1 MSQRRRRSDYVSVE
15 EVTPNE
21 IARSLGVTG
30 LQFRNWLRAQKAA
43 GHPLVAAHE
52 YRARYRFTRAEA
64 EQLADEFC
72 SGAASG
78 TVARPASREPSSPPK
93 RTRSTYDGAT
103 EATRED
109 PFEGLAM
116 SEDPGH
122 RVTEEW
128 MGGSVMTLADLLHE
142 ALRAVVVGINP
153 SPVSV
158 AAGHYYQGR
167 IGQRFYRRLAEAG
180 VIDLCV
186 ANFEDDAAFAAG
198 VGFTDVVKRP
208 TARADDLPPGELAH
222 GRASLENKLARLQ
235 VPKVLFTFKAGA
247 EALLGPL
254 DGHGLIVGRTVA
266 GAELFVMPGPMERTD
281 RVQLALRQLEAWWAS

>member
-1 MSQRRRRSDYVSVE
+1 ME

-43 GHPLVAAHE
+43 GHPLVAGHE

-64 EQLADEFC
+64 DQLAGEFR
-72 SGAASG
+72 SDAASG
-78 TVARPASREPSSPPK
+78 AVKRPASPETSSPP
-93 RTRSTYDGAT
+93 RRMRPTYHGAT
-103 EATRED
+103 EPLPED
-109 PFEGLAM
+109 RFAGLAM
-116 SEDPGH
+116 SDDPGH

-128 MGGSVMTLADLLHE
+128 MGSSVVTLADLLRE
-142 ALRAVVVGINP
+142 SLRAVVVGINP

-167 IGQRFYRRLAEAG
+167 TGQRFYRRLAEAG
-180 VIDLCV
+180 VIDLG
-186 ANFEDDAAFAAG
+186 AAGFEDDAAFAAG

-208 TARADDLPPGELAH
+208 TARAEGLRPGELDH
-222 GRASLENKLARLQ
+222 GRALLEDKLASLEIPR
-235 VPKVLFTFKAGA
+235 VLFTFKAGA

-254 DGHGLIVGRTVA
+254 DGHGPIVGRTVA

-281 RVQLALRQLEAWWAS
+281 RVQRALRQLKAWWAS